1 MNVNEAMSIVSQLKS
16 IVELAD
22 TFDFS
27 REEVF
32 LSILNV
38 AENLKDLADDLDAAM
53 YDELGAAYEK
63 YDDVLISKGA

>member
-38 AENLKDLADDLDAAM
+38 AENLKDLADDLDEAM
-53 YDELGAAYEK
+53 YNELGQAYEK
-63 YDDVLISKGA
+63 YDDAVVIGG

>member
-38 AENLKDLADDLDAAM
+38 AENLKDLADDLDEAM
-53 YDELGAAYEK
+53 YNELGHAYEK
-63 YDDVLISKGA
+63 YDDAVVIGG

>member
-38 AENLKDLADDLDAAM
+38 AENLKDLADDLDEAM
-53 YDELGAAYEK
+53 YNELGHAYEK
-63 YDDVLISKGA
+63 YDDALVIGG